1 MKLTKTP
8 FLFFTLHSLV
18 CIAQSY
24 IGYDTDNYSGIQS
37 ILSNPGNLSDSR
49 VRADFNLFSISAMG
63 ANDYLGLSINN
74 LKEFLNNNDFSG
86 LTTATSNENNLL
98 LNIEILGPSFMFSL
112 NETNSLALTT
122 RIRALNNYNNLN
134 GQLIESLSDGFDNE
148 NFNFELNNFDGTSHA
163 WAEIGLSYGR
173 VMYDDYNQNYFKGG
187 VTVKYLIGFGVAQAY
202 SRNLSGNFSSTTNQI
217 NLNGDFSYLKS
228 DDDSQD
234 DYNILKDHS
243 PGFGMDIGFVYEYR
257 TRNSGRE
264 NERNNPRSINNYRLK
279 IGASLLDFGA
289 ITYKNVELESYSLNS
304 NLDANEAEEDII
316 DAIKNNFTSTNALGD
331 VTVALPTSL
340 RINLDYKF
348 TNSIYLNLDVNQAL
362 VKKENYFN
370 NNRLNPISFTPRF
383 ERKKIGFYL
392 PVSYSQL
399 GKLGVGTGFKIGPL
413 ILGSG
418 SILTN
423 LLSRN
428 TQNANIYLAIKTP
441 IYYKN

>member
-1 MKLTKTP
+1 MS
-8 FLFFTLHSLV
+8 F
-18 CIAQSY
+18 AQSY
-24 IGYDTDNYSGIQS
+24 MGYNTDNYNGVHGITANPANIADARVQIDVNFIS
-37 ILSNPGNLSDSR
+37 LSTIAANNYVGLSLNN
-49 VRADFNLFSISAMG
+49 VAQLLNGADFTDLNTF
-63 ANDYLGLSINN
+63 ANS
-74 LKEFLNNNDFSG
+74 K
-86 LTTATSNENNLL
+86 NEVLVDVD
-98 LNIEILGPSFMFSL
+98 ILGPSFMFNLS
-112 NETNSLALTT
+112 EKHSVGILT
-122 RIRALNNYNNLN
+122 RVRVIN
-134 GQLIESLSDGFDNE
+134 
-148 NFNFELNNFDGTSHA
+148 NFNNINGEFLKSILDDFPIEDYSFDQNNFDGTSHA
-163 WAEIGLSYGR
+163 WGEIGLSYGR

-187 VTVKYLIGFGVAQAY
+187 VTVKYLLGFGVAQAY

-228 DDDSQD
+228 YDDSQD

-264 NERNNPRSINNYRLK
+264 NGRDNPRSINNYRLK

-289 ITYKNVELESYSLNS
+289 ITYKKVELESYSLNS

-316 DAIKNNFTSTNALGD
+316 DAIKNNFSSTNALGD
-331 VTVALPTSL
+331 VTVSLPTSL

-348 TNSIYLNLDVNQAL
+348 TNSIYLNLDVNQTL

-370 NNRLNPISFTPRF
+370 NNRLNLISLTPRF

-392 PVSYSQL
+392 PVSYSHL
-399 GKLGVGTGFKIGPL
+399 GKLGVGTGLKIGPL

-423 LLSRN
+423 LFSRN
-428 TQNANIYLAIKTP
+428 TQNANIYLAIKTL
-441 IYYKN
+441 IYHNN